1 MSCQSKSTTTQKIKA
16 MKRTNN
22 SLFNRLSAAA
32 IENLTREVKE
42 TLDLQLQPAKQP
54 VFTAADLWNIQR
66 QARVRSSRRFI

>member
-1 MSCQSKSTTTQKIKA
+1 

-42 TLDLQLQPAKQP
+42 TLDLQPAKQP

>member
-42 TLDLQLQPAKQP
+42 TLDLQPAKQP
-54 VFTAADLWNIQR
+54 VFTAANLWNIQR

>member
-1 MSCQSKSTTTQKIKA
+1 LSCQSKSTTTQKIKA

-42 TLDLQLQPAKQP
+42 TLDLQPAKQP

>member
-42 TLDLQLQPAKQP
+42 TLDLQPAKQP

>member
-42 TLDLQLQPAKQP
+42 TLDLQPAKQP

-66 QARVRSSRRFI
+66 QARVRSFRRFI